1 MDPVTQAVR
10 VALERFG
17 LSQRRLLVAVSGG
30 LDSTVLL
37 HCVAALAAEMQLEV
51 MVGHVNH
58 GLRGE
63 ESDGDQAAVESL
75 AKGLGVACR
84 VARVDVGHARVGHSS
99 RTRPTPQEAARNV
112 RHEALTAMAREAG
125 FHHIATAHHLDDQAE
140 TVLLRVIRGAS
151 VDGLRGIT
159 PSDEQGLFVRPVL
172 KATRAELAEYALDN
186 RLTWRE
192 DSSNASDRYTRNWLR
207 HQVIPGL
214 EKNINPRLNRAL
226 GRVAE
231 AHERDATW
239 IAGLVDDA
247 YEARVSV
254 RPDGG
259 FDIAKRGW
267 SAVPEALALRLVARL
282 LSEVGSG
289 RDLSM
294 AHLERA
300 LAFLCEGPGAHGG
313 REIEL
318 PGGVRL
324 RREKTAF
331 HIYRK

>member
-1 MDPVTQAVR
+1 MDLVTKAVR
-10 VALERFG
+10 LALERLG
-17 LSQRRLLVAVSGG
+17 LSQRRLLVGTSGG

-37 HCVAALAAEMQLEV
+37 HSLVVVAPEMQLEV

-63 ESDGDQAAVESL
+63 ESDCDQAAVESL
-75 AKGLGVACR
+75 AKLLGVACR
-84 VARVDVGHARVGHSS
+84 VAHVDVGHEREGHTS

-112 RHEALTAMAREAG
+112 RMEALTAMAREAG
-125 FHHIATAHHLDDQAE
+125 VHHIATAHHLDDQAE
-140 TVLLRVIRGAS
+140 TVLLRLIRGAS

-159 PSDEQGLFVRPVL
+159 PSDAQGFFVRPLL
-172 KATRAELAEYALDN
+172 KVSRTELAQYALDN

-207 HQVIPGL
+207 HQVIPVL
-214 EKNINPRLNRAL
+214 EKHINPRLNRAL

-231 AHERDATW
+231 AHERDARW
-239 IAGLVDDA
+239 IAGLVD
-247 YEARVSV
+247 EAFKAKVSV
-254 RPDGG
+254 GPDGG
-259 FDIAKRGW
+259 FDIEKRGW
-267 SAVPEALALRLVARL
+267 ADVPEALALRLIARL
-282 LSEVGSG
+282 LSETGSG
-289 RDLSM
+289 RDLNA

-324 RREKTAF
+324 RREKTVF